1 MTTMTP
7 PQLDLLISK
16 WNDTASEYPRN
27 LCIHQ
32 LFEQEV
38 ARRPDAVAIRIDDQ
52 QLTYRQVN
60 ERANQV
66 AHRLRKLGVGPEVMV
81 GTLLDRSLD
90 LVIGLLGIL
99 KAGGAFVPL
108 DSNYPM
114 ERLEFMAAD
123 IAAPVMLVQESVV
136 QRLGFPGTS

>member
-1 MTTMTP
+1 MPNTP
-7 PQLDLLISK
+7 LIANTLNAGDWSTLLER

-38 ARRPDAVAIRIDDQ
+38 ARRPDAVAIRFADE

-60 ERANQV
+60 ERANQI

-90 LVIGLLGIL
+90 LVVGLLGIL

-108 DSNYPM
+108 DPSYPM
-114 ERLEFMAAD
+114 ER
-123 IAAPVMLVQESVV
+123 
-136 QRLGFPGTS
+136 